1 MNNIY
6 SAHLLQVC
14 EDVTK
19 QLGLHNDIKRV
30 TILYN
35 DANPNQIAAWVV
47 VDRVGNILERYDD
60 LEKLYSAHAK

>member
-19 QLGLHNDIKRV
+19 QLRLHNDIKRV
-30 TILYN
+30 TILYS
-35 DANPNQIAAWVV
+35 DDNPNQIAAWVV
-47 VDRVGNILERYDD
+47 IDRAGNILERYDD
-60 LEKLYSAHAK
+60 LDKLIKHHI